1 MTTTHTLRTPTTAPE
16 TTLVITVLDAA
27 TIYEGPETIYRYDLP
42 GTGIVEGWALEA
54 VLDQAEKVCGAEWPD
69 ISVDVVADPSGTEV
83 SVEAVSIL
91 RRQLAGAGATV
102 QEPDPSPPPGA
113 GAVNNSLDAVLSEVG
128 GQQEPS
134 DDEKTLTTELS
145 RPVRRERSHRAA
157 ESRWSALLG
166 GIDPFY
172 IAIAVMVLVVAGVS
186 WWAVGRKD
194 AAVAA
199 STPDQA
205 VEGASAASGSSG
217 TAPNPDT
224 EAQPESSAEGTG
236 AEESGSRQ
244 LRPGQQAI
252 DVEGMSLVLPQG
264 FRTSVEDGLVTAA
277 GDDPNL
283 RILLAADP
291 LFNVPVDV
299 LFTEI
304 KEQIESDPALR
315 DPVEESGRLTY
326 IEDPGDGSR
335 VTWMIWEDKGHQMS
349 VGCHTKFEPNVV
361 QKAACRMAAESLV
374 KKD

>member
-1 MTTTHTLRTPTTAPE
+1 MTATHALRTPTTVPE

-42 GTGIVEGWALEA
+42 GTGIAEGWALEA

-69 ISVDVVADPSGTEV
+69 VSVEVVADPSGTEI

-102 QEPDPSPPPGA
+102 QEPEPSPPPVSVAASAVPSSSRLAVGA
-113 GAVNNSLDAVLSEVG
+113 QHEDLEDAATAE
-128 GQQEPS
+128 
-134 DDEKTLTTELS
+134 
-145 RPVRRERSHRAA
+145 RPRTARRGRSHRAA

-166 GIDPFY
+166 GVDPFY

-194 AAVAA
+194 TAVAA
-199 STPDQA
+199 STPDQTA
-205 VEGASAASGSSG
+205 ERASAAPGTSG
-217 TAPNPDT
+217 TAPSPDK
-224 EAQPESSAEGTG
+224 EAQPEGSAEEAGSQ
-236 AEESGSRQ
+236 ESGSRQ

-277 GDDPNL
+277 GEDPNL

-304 KEQIESDPALR
+304 KEQIESDPGLR

-326 IEDPGDGSR
+326 TEDPGDGSR
-335 VTWMIWEDKGHQMS
+335 VTWMMWEDKGHQMS

>member
-1 MTTTHTLRTPTTAPE
+1 MTATHALRTPTTAPE

-42 GTGIVEGWALEA
+42 GTGIAEGWALEA

-69 ISVDVVADPSGTEV
+69 VSVEVVADPSGTDV

-102 QEPDPSPPPGA
+102 QEPEPSPPVSVAASVAPSSPRVAVGA
-113 GAVNNSLDAVLSEVG
+113 
-128 GQQEPS
+128 QQE
-134 DDEKTLTTELS
+134 DLGDEDAATAE
-145 RPVRRERSHRAA
+145 RPRPARRGRSHRAA
-157 ESRWSALLG
+157 ESRWSAPLG

-199 STPDQA
+199 STPDQTA
-205 VEGASAASGSSG
+205 EGASAASGSSG
-217 TAPNPDT
+217 TAPNPGT
-224 EAQPESSAEGTG
+224 EAQPEASAEEAG

-277 GDDPNL
+277 GEDPNL

-304 KEQIESDPALR
+304 KKQIESDPALR

-326 IEDPGDGSR
+326 TEDPGDGSR
-335 VTWMIWEDKGHQMS
+335 VTWMMWEDEGHQMS

-374 KKD
+374 KKG

>member
-1 MTTTHTLRTPTTAPE
+1 MTTTHALRTPTTAPE

-42 GTGIVEGWALEA
+42 GTGIAEGWALEA

-102 QEPDPSPPPGA
+102 QEPEPSPPPGV

-145 RPVRRERSHRAA
+145 RPVRRGRSHRAA

-205 VEGASAASGSSG
+205 VEGASAASSSSG
-217 TAPNPDT
+217 MASNPST
-224 EAQPESSAEGTG
+224 EAHPEGPAEGTG
-236 AEESGSRQ
+236 AQESGSRQ

-252 DVEGMSLVLPQG
+252 DVEGMSLVS
-264 FRTSVEDGLVTAA
+264 T
-277 GDDPNL
+277 L
-283 RILLAADP
+283 R
-291 LFNVPVDV
+291 
-299 LFTEI
+299 
-304 KEQIESDPALR
+304 
-315 DPVEESGRLTY
+315 
-326 IEDPGDGSR
+326 
-335 VTWMIWEDKGHQMS
+335 
-349 VGCHTKFEPNVV
+349 
-361 QKAACRMAAESLV
+361 
-374 KKD
+374 

>member
-1 MTTTHTLRTPTTAPE
+1 MTTTHALRTPTTAPE
-16 TTLVITVLDAA
+16 ATLVITVLDAA
-27 TIYEGPETIYRYDLP
+27 TIYEGLETIYRYDLP
-42 GTGIVEGWALEA
+42 GTGIAEGWALEA

-102 QEPDPSPPPGA
+102 QEPEPSPPSVSVAASAAPSSSCL
-113 GAVNNSLDAVLSEVG
+113 AVGTQHEDLGDEDAA
-128 GQQEPS
+128 
-134 DDEKTLTTELS
+134 TAELS
-145 RPVRRERSHRAA
+145 RPARRGRSHRAA

-205 VEGASAASGSSG
+205 VEGASVASGSSD
-217 TAPNPDT
+217 TAPNPDA
-224 EAQPESSAEGTG
+224 EAQPESSAEGAG
-236 AEESGSRQ
+236 AEESGSRK

-277 GDDPNL
+277 GEDPNL

-326 IEDPGDGSR
+326 TEDPGDGSR
-335 VTWMIWEDKGHQMS
+335 VTWMMWEDKGHQMS

-374 KKD
+374 KND

>member
-1 MTTTHTLRTPTTAPE
+1 MTTTHALRTPTTAPE

-42 GTGIVEGWALEA
+42 GTGIAEGWALEA

-102 QEPDPSPPPGA
+102 QEPEPSPPPGV

-145 RPVRRERSHRAA
+145 RPVRRGRSHRAA

-199 STPDQA
+199 STPDQTA
-205 VEGASAASGSSG
+205 EGASAASGTSG
-217 TAPNPDT
+217 MAPNPDT

-236 AEESGSRQ
+236 AQESGSRQ

-277 GDDPNL
+277 GEDPNL

-291 LFNVPVDV
+291 LFNVPVDA

-315 DPVEESGRLTY
+315 DPVEDSGRLTY
-326 IEDPGDGSR
+326 TEDPGDGSR
-335 VTWMIWEDKGHQMS
+335 VTWMMWEDKGHQMS

>member
-1 MTTTHTLRTPTTAPE
+1 MTTTHALRTPTTAPE
-16 TTLVITVLDAA
+16 TTLAITVLDAA

-42 GTGIVEGWALEA
+42 GTGIAEGWALEA

-102 QEPDPSPPPGA
+102 QEPEPLPPSGV

-145 RPVRRERSHRAA
+145 RPVRRRRSHRAA

-199 STPDQA
+199 STPDQTA
-205 VEGASAASGSSG
+205 EGASAASGTSG
-217 TAPNPDT
+217 TASNPDT
-224 EAQPESSAEGTG
+224 EAQPEGPAEGAG
-236 AEESGSRQ
+236 AEETGSRQ

-277 GDDPNL
+277 GEDPNL

-315 DPVEESGRLTY
+315 DPVEDSGRLTY
-326 IEDPGDGSR
+326 TEDPGDGSR
-335 VTWMIWEDKGHQMS
+335 VTWMMWEDKGHQMS

>member
-1 MTTTHTLRTPTTAPE
+1 MTATHALRTPTSTPE
-16 TTLVITVLDAA
+16 TILIITVLDAA

-42 GTGIVEGWALEA
+42 GTGIAEGWALEA

-69 ISVDVVADPSGTEV
+69 VSVDVVADPSGTDV

-91 RRQLAGAGATV
+91 RRQLAGAGANV
-102 QEPDPSPPPGA
+102 QEPEPSPPSKSGA
-113 GAVNNSLDAVLSEVG
+113 DSSSLAAVRSEMSR
-128 GQQEPS
+128 QQE
-134 DDEKTLTTELS
+134 DTNEEKTLTTELS
-145 RPVRRERSHRAA
+145 RPSRRGRSHRAA
-157 ESRWSALLG
+157 QPRWSALLG

-172 IAIAVMVLVVAGVS
+172 IAIAVMVVVVAGVS

-194 AAVAA
+194 AAIAA

-205 VEGASAASGSSG
+205 AESASASPG
-217 TAPNPDT
+217 TPRTVTNPHSQ
-224 EAQPESSAEGTG
+224 ARPEDSAEEAGTK
-236 AEESGSRQ
+236 ESGSTQ

-277 GDDPNL
+277 GEDPNL

-291 LFNVPVDV
+291 LFNVPVDA
-299 LFTEI
+299 LFAEI

-326 IEDPGDGSR
+326 TEDPGDSSR
-335 VTWMIWEDKGHQMS
+335 VTWMMWEDKGHQMS

-374 KKD
+374 KKH